1 MNEEKEK
8 EIIAGNILIAKSQGW
23 VIDNSFP
30 DKDKVWKSPKGR
42 TELESTL
49 KFHKSWDELQP
60 VLTNLRPK
68 YIGEEITCD
77 IIQRGLFYNKIEDAW
92 NAIVL
97 FLKKTIK

>member
-1 MNEEKEK
+1 MNEKEKK

-60 VLTNLRPK
+60 VLTNLRPRFIK
-68 YIGEEITCD
+68 EEITCD
-77 IIQRGLFYNKIEDAW
+77 VIHAGLFYNKIEDVW
-92 NAIVL
+92 TAIVL
-97 FLKKTIK
+97 FLKTNI